1 MSELHYCKLHGI
13 RNLFHSFEEAAAI
26 LREYRS
32 DITAHDVNIDDL
44 DGFYKAINET
54 QIFIQTNDVDNNIYK
69 PRVIVIEGLD
79 GCGKTSLA
87 NRMAT
92 AFGGKRKST
101 PGAIESLTKVRD
113 AFDKCQ
119 EEIVT
124 RAYYMVSLK

>member
-1 MSELHYCKLHGI
+1 MSELHYCKLYGI
-13 RNLFHSFEEAAAI
+13 RNLYRSFDEAVSI

-32 DITAHDVNIDDL
+32 DLTTDDVSIDDV
-44 DGFYKAINET
+44 DGFYNALNET
-54 QIFIQTNDVDNNIYK
+54 QSFIQTNDVDNIYK

-87 NRMAT
+87 NRMAA
-92 AFGGKRKST
+92 AFDGKMKST
-101 PGAIESLTKVRD
+101 PGAIESLSKVRD

-119 EEIVT
+119 KEIVT